1 MKILILGSTGF
12 IGKNLLNRLQNEGH
26 MVVTA
31 ERSNG
36 IDLRSYEQVL
46 KLLQQTNPEV
56 IFNLASHG
64 GSVHYVKSKAADV
77 YFDNVQMSLNLY
89 KAVASIN
96 PKIRIIQPFSNCSY
110 PGDSDVQK
118 EEQWLNGD
126 VHPSVFSFGN
136 SKRSI
141 FYISKCFKQ
150 QYDVSSVNVLFPNT
164 YGPGDSVDPN
174 HTHALNGMIIRMLKA
189 QQNGESE
196 FVVWGTGSPIREW
209 AYIDD
214 FIDILIRCLGI
225 NSLEYPVNMGQE
237 QGHSIADSARLIKEA
252 CGYDGRIIFDT
263 QYTDGDPVK
272 ILSKQKF
279 IKLFQDFQFYDHFEG
294 IKNTIEY
301 YKNLL

>member
-12 IGKNLLNRLQNEGH
+12 IGKNLLGRLQNDGH
-26 MVVTA
+26 TVVTA
-31 ERSNG
+31 ERSTG
-36 IDLRSYEQVL
+36 TDLRSYKQVL
-46 KLLQQTNPEV
+46 ALLQQVKPEV

-89 KAVASIN
+89 KAVASVN
-96 PKIRIIQPFSNCSY
+96 PKIKIVQPFSNCSY

-118 EEQWLNGD
+118 EEEWLNGD

-150 QYDVSSVNVLFPNT
+150 QYNVSSVNVLFPNT

-189 QQNGESE
+189 QKNGDKE

-214 FIDILIRCLGI
+214 FIEILVRCLEI
-225 NSLEYPVNMGQE
+225 DSQEYPVNMGQE
-237 QGHSIADSARLIKEA
+237 KGYSIADSARLIKKA
-252 CGYDGRIIFDT
+252 CGFEGEIVFDT

-272 ILSKQKF
+272 IVSKQNFEKTF
-279 IKLFQDFQFYDHFEG
+279 ENFQFYDHFEG
-294 IKNTIEY
+294 IKNTISY